1 MPTFEIFYI
10 FDSRRMSNSDYIP
23 RKDQQLPLA
32 FGNLLKCGYNNRYM
46 LYELKT
52 ETYYDVVTY
61 VLFIENIDEYDLTE
75 ENIIYNIAPKL
86 YTNFLDRLQCIKLGT
101 VQIKNDYVRGF
112 LREKFYEKMHYYHS
126 PLEFTYPAYLHMK
139 FQSKPFCIN
148 IDNTTLYKEYI
159 NLLYDVKSNDFFS
172 AIASND
178 YAFSVKREELMNRAR
193 KIGFENEN
201 NNLKIIQNKSM
212 EKLKKKN
219 RKVFIFD

>member
-1 MPTFEIFYI
+1 MHVFEIFYI
-10 FDSRRMSNSDYIP
+10 FDSRGMSNPDYIP
-23 RKDQQLPLA
+23 RRDQQLPLD
-32 FGNLLKCGYNNRYM
+32 FGKLLKCGYNNKYM

-86 YTNFLDRLQCIKLGT
+86 YTNLLNRLQCIKLGT

-112 LREKFYEKMHYYHS
+112 LRKIFYEEIHYYDS
-126 PLEFTYPAYLHMK
+126 PLKFTYPVYLHMK
-139 FQSKPFCIN
+139 FLSTFCIN
-148 IDNTTLYKEYI
+148 IDDTTVYKEYI
-159 NLLYDVKSNDFFS
+159 NLLYYVESKDFFS
-172 AIASND
+172 AISCND

-193 KIGFENEN
+193 KIEFGNEN
-201 NNLKIIQNKSM
+201 NNLKIIQNKS
-212 EKLKKKN
+212 KKKN

>member
-10 FDSRRMSNSDYIP
+10 FDSRRISNPDYIP
-23 RKDQQLPLA
+23 RRDQQLPLD
-32 FGNLLKCGYNNRYM
+32 FGKLLKCGYNNKYM
-46 LYELKT
+46 LYELET
-52 ETYYDVVTY
+52 EIYYDVVTY
-61 VLFIENIDEYDLTE
+61 VLFIENIDEYDITE

-101 VQIKNDYVRGF
+101 VQIKKDYVRGF
-112 LREKFYEKMHYYHS
+112 LRKIFYEKMHYYNS

-139 FQSKPFCIN
+139 FLSIFCIN
-148 IDNTTLYKEYI
+148 IDDTTLYKEYI
-159 NLLYDVKSNDFFS
+159 NLLYYVESNDFFS
-172 AIASND
+172 PIASND

-193 KIGFENEN
+193 KIGFKNEN
-201 NNLKIIQNKSM
+201 NNLKIIQNKSI